1 MNTISQWQVFS
12 PIPFVQY
19 HPDIIKYNEK
29 SKSVDFDIL
38 HNHGHYD
45 KHNFD
50 SVSFY
55 AKDYVKGIYKY
66 IKICY
71 LKFLS
76 SKIYTFVHFF

>member
-19 HPDIIKYNEK
+19 NPDIIKYHEN
-29 SKSVDFDIL
+29 SKSIDFDIL
-38 HNHGHYD
+38 HNHGRYD

-55 AKDYVKGIYKY
+55 AKDYMTGKY
-66 IKICY
+66 IIQLYKKSI
-71 LKFLS
+71 LLQILS
-76 SKIYTFVHFF
+76 V